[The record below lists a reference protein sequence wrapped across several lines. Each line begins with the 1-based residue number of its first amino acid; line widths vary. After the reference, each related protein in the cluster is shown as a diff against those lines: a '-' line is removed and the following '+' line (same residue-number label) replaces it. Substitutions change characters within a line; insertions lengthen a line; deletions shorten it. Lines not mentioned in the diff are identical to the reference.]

1 MVGRRKECNS
11 LQMVMESNEAEFV
24 VVYGRRRVGKT
35 FLINTYY
42 NDSYAFKLTGLAKK
56 ANKNSL
62 LIFILPSQDI
72 PMVPIILNRVLGMKP
87 LICCA
92 TYWRQRQ
99 EIRNG

>member
-1 MVGRRKECNS
+1 MMVGRRMECNS

-56 ANKNSL
+56 KQTGTTRQFPFISHKISIASSMRMKFHNNSTV
-62 LIFILPSQDI
+62 S
-72 PMVPIILNRVLGMKP
+72 KP
-87 LICCA
+87 
-92 TYWRQRQ
+92 
-99 EIRNG
+99 

>member
-1 MVGRRKECNS
+1 MDDKMMVGRRMECNS

-56 ANKNSL
+56 NKQEQLANFHSSL
-62 LIFILPSQDI
+62 TRYLL
-72 PMVPIILNRVLGMKP
+72 LRA
-87 LICCA
+87 C
-92 TYWRQRQ
+92 
-99 EIRNG
+99 E